1 MRGFINV
8 DKPRGITSFEVVR
21 RIRRAARTKKVGHAG
36 TLDPNATGVL
46 PIAVGEATRLVDE
59 LVGARK
65 RYAAEILFGVET
77 DTYDPEGDVVDER
90 DASALDEPRVREALA
105 GFLGEQMQI
114 PPAYSAVKRAGVPA
128 YRAARRGD
136 PLTLDARPVTVYAL
150 DVLAFD
156 HSHPARPVL
165 HLDVQCGKG
174 FYVRSLAHDLGALLG
189 AGAHLAGLRR
199 TQVGPFLVADAIPL
213 DEAVARLQ
221 ADEGTSIVLPPDAV
235 LGDWP
240 AVTLTAEQTVR
251 TRQGLDV
258 SLAASGYVASLGQR
272 RARAYTPDGTL
283 IALLEPSSVLG
294 AWHPYRVFPAE
305 PTASPPQFGDALPP
319 IG

>member
-65 RYAAEILFGVET
+65 RYTAEILFGVET
-77 DTYDPEGDVVDER
+77 DTYDIEGETVDER
-90 DASALDEPRVREALA
+90 DASALGEAHVREALT
-105 GFLGEQMQI
+105 GFLGDQMQV

-136 PLTLDARPVTVYAL
+136 PLTLEARPVVVHAL

-156 HSHPARPVL
+156 RGHPGRPVL
-165 HLDVQCGKG
+165 RVDVQCGKG

-189 AGAHLAGLRR
+189 TGAHLSGLRR
-199 TQVGPFLVADAIPL
+199 TQVGPFLATEAVPL
-213 DEAVARLQ
+213 DEAVARLE
-221 ADEGTSIVLPPDAV
+221 AGEGALIVLPPDAV

-240 AVTLTAEQTVR
+240 AVTLTAEQTARV
-251 TRQGLDV
+251 RQGLDV
-258 SLAASGYVASLGQR
+258 SLVANNYVALPDR
-272 RARAYTPDGTL
+272 RQVRAYAPDGML

-294 AWHPYRVFPAE
+294 AWHPYRVFPPE
-305 PTASPPQFGDALPP
+305 QTTAAPAPR
-319 IG
+319 

>member
-21 RIRRAARTKKVGHAG
+21 RIRHAARTKKVGHAG

-46 PIAVGEATRLVDE
+46 PIALGEATRLVDE

-65 RYAAEILFGVET
+65 RYTAEILFGVET
-77 DTYDPEGDVVDER
+77 DTYDPEGETVDER
-90 DASALDEPRVREALA
+90 DGSALDEARVREALA
-105 GFLGEQMQI
+105 GFLGDQMQV

-136 PLTLDARPVTVYAL
+136 PLTLDARPVVVYAL
-150 DVLAFD
+150 DVLMFD
-156 HSHPARPVL
+156 RGEPHRPVL

-189 AGAHLAGLRR
+189 TGAHLSGLRR
-199 TQVGPFLVADAIPL
+199 TQVGPFLATEAVPL
-213 DEAVARLQ
+213 DEAVARLE
-221 ADEGTSIVLPPDAV
+221 AGEGASIVLPPDAV

-240 AVTLTAEQTVR
+240 AVMLTAEQTARV
-251 TRQGLDV
+251 RQGLDA
-258 SLAASGYVASLGQR
+258 SLVASGYVASSSHR
-272 RARAYTPDGTL
+272 RVRAYAPDGVL

-294 AWHPYRVFPAE
+294 AWHPYRVFPPE
-305 PTASPPQFGDALPP
+305 PTAAAPATR
-319 IG
+319 

>member
-65 RYAAEILFGVET
+65 RYTADILFGMET
-77 DTYDPEGDVVDER
+77 DTYDLEGETVDER
-90 DASALDEPRVREALA
+90 DASGIDEGRLREALG
-105 GFLGEQMQI
+105 GFLGEQMQV

-136 PLTLDARPVTVYAL
+136 PLTLDARPVKVYAL
-150 DVLAFD
+150 DVLSLDRTDAT
-156 HSHPARPVL
+156 HPVL

-189 AGAHLAGLRR
+189 TGAHLSGLRR
-199 TQVGPFLVADAIPL
+199 TQVGPFLASDAIPL
-213 DEAVARLQ
+213 DEAIARLD
-221 ADEGTSIVLPPDAV
+221 AGEGASIVLPPDAV
-235 LGDWP
+235 IEDWP
-240 AVTLTAEQTVR
+240 AVTLTPEQVAR
-251 TRQGLDV
+251 VRQGLDV
-258 SLAASGYVASLGQR
+258 SLVSNGYVAPVDR
-272 RARAYTPDGTL
+272 RQVRAYALDRTL
-283 IALLEPSSVLG
+283 IALLEPSSMLG
-294 AWHPYRVFPAE
+294 SWHPYRVFPPE
-305 PTASPPQFGDALPP
+305 QTTATGGAR
-319 IG
+319 

>member
-65 RYAAEILFGVET
+65 RYTAEILFGVET
-77 DTYDPEGDVVDER
+77 DTYDLEGSVVAEH
-90 DASALDEPRVREALA
+90 DASDLDEARVREALG
-105 GFLGEQMQI
+105 GFVGAQMQV
-114 PPAYSAVKRAGVPA
+114 PPSYSAVKRAGVPA

-136 PLTLDARPVTVYAL
+136 PLTLEARPVVVYAL
-150 DVLAFD
+150 EVLAFD
-156 HSHPARPVL
+156 RGQPSRPVL
-165 HLDVQCGKG
+165 GLDVQCGKG

-189 AGAHLAGLRR
+189 TGAHLFGLRR
-199 TQVGPFLVADAIPL
+199 TQVGPFLAADAVPL
-213 DEAVARLQ
+213 DEAVARLE
-221 ADEGTSIVLPPDAV
+221 AGEGTSIVLPPDAV

-240 AVTLTAEQTVR
+240 AVTLTPEQTARV
-251 TRQGLDV
+251 RQGLDA
-258 SLAASGYVASLGQR
+258 SLVQNGYVALPGQR
-272 RARAYTPDGTL
+272 RVRAYAPDGVL
-283 IALLEPSSVLG
+283 VALLQPSSVLG
-294 AWHPYRVFPAE
+294 AWHPYRVFP
-305 PTASPPQFGDALPP
+305 PQPVAAIPAAP
-319 IG
+319 

>member
-65 RYAAEILFGVET
+65 RYTAEILFGVET
-77 DTYDPEGDVVDER
+77 DTYDLEGETVDER
-90 DASALDEPRVREALA
+90 DASALDEARVRDALV
-105 GFLGEQMQI
+105 GFLGERMQV

-136 PLTLDARPVTVYAL
+136 PLTLEARPVVVYAL
-150 DVLAFD
+150 DALTFD
-156 HSHPARPVL
+156 RSEPARPVL

-189 AGAHLAGLRR
+189 AGAHLSGLRR
-199 TQVGPFLVADAIPL
+199 TQVGPFLVAGAVPL
-213 DEAVARLQ
+213 EEAVARLE
-221 ADEGTSIVLPPDAV
+221 AGEGASIVLPPDAV
-235 LGDWP
+235 LAGWP
-240 AVTLTAEQTVR
+240 AVTLTAEQTARV
-251 TRQGLDV
+251 RQGLDV
-258 SLAASGYVASLGQR
+258 SPVSNGYVASDGQR
-272 RARAYTPDGTL
+272 RVRAYAPDGVL

-294 AWHPYRVFPAE
+294 TWHPYRVFPPE
-305 PTASPPQFGDALPP
+305 PATAAPAAR
-319 IG
+319 

>member
-65 RYAAEILFGVET
+65 RYTAEILFGVET
-77 DTYDPEGDVVDER
+77 DTYDIEGETVEEH
-90 DASALDEPRVREALA
+90 DAAGIDDAQVRAALS

-136 PLTLDARPVTVYAL
+136 PLTLDARPVITYAL
-150 DVLAFD
+150 DILAFNR
-156 HSHPARPVL
+156 SNQARPVL
-165 HLDVQCGKG
+165 HLDVRCGKG

-189 AGAHLAGLRR
+189 TGAHLAGLRR
-199 TQVGPFLVADAIPL
+199 TQVGPFTADDAIPL
-213 DEAVARLQ
+213 DEAVTRLE
-221 ADEGTSIVLPPDAV
+221 AGEGAGIVLPPDAV
-235 LGDWP
+235 LGEWP
-240 AVTLTAEQTVR
+240 SVTLTAEQTMRV
-251 TRQGLDV
+251 RQGLDA
-258 SLAASGYVASLGQR
+258 SLASNGYVAIEGGR
-272 RARAYTPDGTL
+272 RVRAYAPDGVL
-283 IALLEPSSVLG
+283 LALLEPSNVLG
-294 AWHPYRVFPAE
+294 AWHPYRVFPPE
-305 PTASPPQFGDALPP
+305 PATTATASS
-319 IG
+319 

>member
-46 PIAVGEATRLVDE
+46 PIAIGEATRLVDE
-59 LVGARK
+59 LVGASK
-65 RYAAEILFGVET
+65 RYTAEILFGVET
-77 DTYDPEGDVVDER
+77 DTYDLEGDVVEER
-90 DASALDEPRVREALA
+90 DASDLDEARVREILT

-136 PLTLDARPVTVYAL
+136 PLTLDARPVVVYAL

-156 HSHPARPVL
+156 RTRPDRPLL
-165 HLDVQCGKG
+165 HLDVRCGKG

-189 AGAHLAGLRR
+189 TGAHLSGLRR
-199 TQVGPFLVADAIPL
+199 TQVGPFLATDAIPL
-213 DEAVARLQ
+213 DEAVARLE
-221 ADEGTSIVLPPDAV
+221 AGDGASILLPPDAV
-235 LGDWP
+235 LGNWP
-240 AVTLTAEQTVR
+240 TVTLTAQQTARV
-251 TRQGLDV
+251 RQGLD
-258 SLAASGYVASLGQR
+258 ASLVANDYVSSEGR
-272 RARAYTPDGTL
+272 RRVRAYAPDGTL

-294 AWHPYRVFPAE
+294 AWHPYRVFPPE
-305 PTASPPQFGDALPP
+305 TAPAAPATR
-319 IG
+319 

>member
-21 RIRRAARTKKVGHAG
+21 RIRRAARTKRVGHAG

-65 RYAAEILFGVET
+65 RYTAEICFGVET
-77 DTYDPEGDVVDER
+77 DTYDLEGSAVEEQ
-90 DASALDEPRVREALA
+90 DASGLDEARVREALP
-105 GFLGEQMQI
+105 GFLGQQMQV

-136 PLTLDARPVTVYAL
+136 PLTLEARPVVVHAL
-150 DVLAFD
+150 EVLGFD
-156 HSHPARPVL
+156 RSDPSRPVL
-165 HLDVQCGKG
+165 ELDVQCGKG

-189 AGAHLAGLRR
+189 TGAHLSGLRR
-199 TQVGPFLVADAIPL
+199 TQVGPFLIASAVPL
-213 DEAVARLQ
+213 DGAVARLE
-221 ADEGTSIVLPPDAV
+221 AGEGAAIVLPPDAV

-240 AVTLTAEQTVR
+240 AVTLNPEQAARV
-251 TRQGLDV
+251 RQGLDV
-258 SLAASGYVASLGQR
+258 SLLNWDYVASPGESRL
-272 RARAYTPDGTL
+272 RAYGPDGIL
-283 IALLEPSSVLG
+283 LALLEPSVVLG
-294 AWHPYRVFPAE
+294 AWHPYRVFPPEQAAAAV
-305 PTASPPQFGDALPP
+305 TAP
-319 IG
+319 

>member
-65 RYAAEILFGVET
+65 RYTAAILFGVET
-77 DTYDPEGDVVDER
+77 DTYDVEGEVLAAR
-90 DASALDEPRVREALA
+90 DASGVDEARMREALA
-105 GFLGEQMQI
+105 GFLGEQMQV

-136 PLTLDARPVTVYAL
+136 PLTLEARPVVTYAL
-150 DVLAFD
+150 DILSLD
-156 HSHPARPVL
+156 RSEPSRPVL
-165 HLDVQCGKG
+165 HLDVRCGKG

-189 AGAHLAGLRR
+189 TGAHLAGLRR
-199 TQVGPFLVADAIPL
+199 TQVGPFVAETAIAL
-213 DEAVARLQ
+213 EEAVARLD
-221 ADEGTSIVLPPDAV
+221 AGEGSAIVLPPDVV
-235 LGDWP
+235 LEDWP
-240 AVTLTAEQTVR
+240 VVNLTASQATR
-251 TRQGLDV
+251 CRQGLDV
-258 SLAASGYVASLGQR
+258 SLVANDYVATPGATR
-272 RARAYTPDGTL
+272 VRAYAPDGTL
-283 IALLEPSSVLG
+283 IALLTPSSVLG
-294 AWHPYRVFPAE
+294 AWHPFRVFPPETSIA
-305 PTASPPQFGDALPP
+305 PSAVS
-319 IG
+319 